1 MKNNQIITRE
11 VFVCSMTEELIE
23 NRQAEFVIST
33 EAVDSHGTVFKLDGW
48 DLERYQQ
55 NPIVLYHHDS
65 YSSNPDVIIG
75 TSEVR
80 IEADQMIARVT
91 FEEADSNPLAEKI
104 YQKVK
109 NGILRMA
116 SIGARIM
123 DYRWGVFE
131 DGENPDV
138 IYFTRQQL
146 LEWSIV
152 PIGSNPEALTRSRDF
167 LEEIKKESKPENNNT
182 KKRSLAVTEADV
194 ELKLKMF
201 K

>member
-11 VFVCSMTEELIE
+11 VFVRSMTDELIE

-33 EAVDSHGTVFKLDGW
+33 EAVDSHGTVFKMDGW

-80 IEADQMIARVT
+80 IEANQMIARVT

-167 LEEIKKESKPENNNT
+167 LEEIKKESKPETKDT

>member
-1 MKNNQIITRE
+1 MKDNQIITRE
-11 VFVCSMTEELIE
+11 VFVRSMTEELIE

-33 EAVDSHGTVFKLDGW
+33 EAVDSHGTVFKMDGW

-91 FEEADSNPLAEKI
+91 FEEADSNPLAEKV

-167 LEEIKKESKPENNNT
+167 LEEIKKESKPEINNT